1 MIDVEDQDFL
11 VVVINDVPHP
21 ILAALGAPL
30 TREGRQE
37 GGAHPARIVR
47 QRAEDELDASGG
59 HGFRQAFR
67 QSPSGRRSHDDPI
80 VQR

>member
-11 VVVINDVPHP
+11 MVVINRVAHP
-21 ILAALGAPL
+21 VLAALGAPL

-37 GGAHPARIVR
+37 GGAHPVRILR
-47 QRAEDELDASGG
+47 QRTEDELDAGG
-59 HGFRQAFR
+59 RHGFRQAFR

>member
-11 VVVINDVPHP
+11 MVVINRVAHP
-21 ILAALGAPL
+21 VLAALGAPL

-37 GGAHPARIVR
+37 GGAHPERILR
-47 QRAEDELDASGG
+47 QRAKDELDASGG

-67 QSPSGRRSHDDPI
+67 QSPSGRRGHRDPI